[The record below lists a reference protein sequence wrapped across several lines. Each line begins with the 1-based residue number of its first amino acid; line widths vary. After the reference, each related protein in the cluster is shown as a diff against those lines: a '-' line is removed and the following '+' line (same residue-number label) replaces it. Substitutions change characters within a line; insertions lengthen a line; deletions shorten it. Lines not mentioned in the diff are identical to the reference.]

1 MATSDSSL
9 TAGTRPAPGRPAPG
23 RSAPAR
29 VVPRPGAPTPW
40 LKPGLIIG
48 ALAPLAAIIWRA
60 YQGTLSANPIPEVVN
75 ELGLVSLIL
84 LIASLAATPLRWVFG
99 WGWPVRIRRELGLL
113 AFFYAMLHFLVY
125 IVLDQGFDWGTI
137 FQDIS
142 QRPFITVGFLA
153 LVLMTPLAA
162 TSTTGS
168 VRRIG
173 FKRWT
178 RLHQLAYLSGVLAI
192 VHFLWRVKIDISQP
206 LLYGTVLAAL
216 LLIRVAFWLRGRNQP
231 ARAR

>member
-1 MATSDSSL
+1 MATSDTSL
-9 TAGTRPAPGRPAPG
+9 PAGS

-29 VVPRPGAPTPW
+29 VVPRPGAALPW

-48 ALAPLAAIIWRA
+48 SMAPLAAIIWGA
-60 YQGTLSANPIPEVVN
+60 NQGTLTANPIAEIIN
-75 ELGLVSLIL
+75 ELGLISLIF
-84 LIASLAATPLRWVFG
+84 LIASLACTPLRWVFG
-99 WGWPVRIRRELGLL
+99 WSWPVRIRRELGLL
-113 AFFYAMLHFLVY
+113 AFFYAVLHFLVY
-125 IVLDQGFDWGTI
+125 LVLDQGFDWPTI
-137 FQDIS
+137 FQDIA

-168 VRRIG
+168 VRRLG
-173 FKRWT
+173 FRRWT
-178 RLHQLAYLSGVLAI
+178 RLHQLAYLAGVLAI

-216 LLIRVAFWLRGRNQP
+216 LLVRVAFWLRGR
-231 ARAR
+231 AK